1 MNDWITTANGIIA
14 LVTGLV
20 GLIGTGIGAFFAVKA
35 TIKACKEKSVAEIW
49 AMVQTIAD
57 NAMQEAEKSFL
68 PGADKKQLV
77 IDAVKSSCKVA
88 GVNLDPFID
97 QLSAYIDDAIS
108 FANGLKVAGTKC
120 KIVADKK

>member
-20 GLIGTGIGAFFAVKA
+20 GLIGTGVGAFFAVKNW
-35 TIKACKEKSVAEIW
+35 IKATKEKSAAEIW
-49 AMVQTIAD
+49 AMIQTVAD
-57 NAMQEAEKSFL
+57 NAMKEAEKSFL
-68 PGADKKQLV
+68 PGADKKQIV
-77 IDAVKSSCKVA
+77 VDAVKSSCKAA

-108 FANGLKVAGTKC
+108 FANGLKAAGTKC
-120 KIVADKK
+120 KTADKK

>member
-20 GLIGTGIGAFFAVKA
+20 GLIGTGVGAFFAVKA
-35 TIKACKEKSVAEIW
+35 TIKALKEKSAAEIW
-49 AMVQTIAD
+49 AMVQSIAD
-57 NAMQEAEKSFL
+57 NAMQEAERSVL
-68 PGADKKQLV
+68 SGADKKQCV
-77 IDAVKSSCKVA
+77 INIVKSSCKTA

-108 FANGLKVAGTKC
+108 FANGLKAASKTCVA
-120 KIVADKK
+120 ADKK